1 MKRPTASVKRLTTAA
16 LILLIP
22 AAAWAGDKKTVVGSG
37 KKATESR
44 ELAKFDELELRGTG
58 DVEITIGRRG
68 PLKIT
73 ADDNILPLI
82 TTEIKDGR
90 LIISVTGNI
99 RAKTE
104 MSYTVT
110 VPDIKAVTL
119 AGSGEISIK
128 GVDNKNLSLAIKG
141 SGDVRAS
148 GKTGQLS
155 IAIKGSGDV
164 SAAKLSAKI
173 VSISITGSGDANVS
187 VEDSLSVS
195 IKGSGD
201 VTYRGDPLIAQAIK
215 GSGEVH
221 KKR

>member
-1 MKRPTASVKRLTTAA
+1 MKRLTTAA

-22 AAAWAGDKKTVVGSG
+22 AAAAWAGDRKTVVGSG
-37 KKATESR
+37 KPATESR

-68 PLKIT
+68 PLEIT

-90 LIISVTGNI
+90 LIISVTGNT
-99 RAKTE
+99 RTKTE
-104 MSYTVT
+104 LTYKVT
-110 VPDIKAVTL
+110 VPDIKAVEL

-128 GVDNKNLSLAIKG
+128 GVDNKRLSL
-141 SGDVRAS
+141 
-148 GKTGQLS
+148 Q
-155 IAIKGSGDV
+155 IKGSGDV
-164 SAAKLSAKI
+164 SVSGQTGQLSIALKGSGDVNASKLSAKS
-173 VSISITGSGDANVS
+173 VSIAIIGSGDANVS
-187 VEDSLSVS
+187 VEDNLSVS

-201 VTYRGDPLIAQAIK
+201 VTYRGNPQVAK
-215 GSGEVH
+215 SVTGSGEVH